1 MNSPLFMFSQQNPPP
16 TVQDCLGA
24 IPVCQPIYTTQN
36 SYTGHGNVYPE
47 IHNNDVCPLCMD
59 GEINDVFYTFTVE
72 TSGILRFTLTP
83 NISSDDYDW
92 SLFNMTNHTCADLYP
107 MATQLQVSCNS
118 YGVLGNNGPT
128 GINSAF
134 SNSRNCNGPG
144 TTNGPAFNQDLNVLA
159 GQTYLLNISNW
170 SSTNQSGYT
179 LDFTASTA
187 QIFNNIPPYIDS
199 IQQTISCAGSS
210 TLYLRF
216 SENVLCSDIENHP
229 EVFTITSQ
237 NVTYT
242 VNGLTSPDCDIGGT
256 QTTYCMLQV
265 SPLLSGGDYHL
276 NIVGKIA
283 DLCGNLAAHQQIP
296 FHLTELNAPVVNAG
310 NDTTVNNGTILTL
323 HGSATSGTGPFTWH
337 WTPDSLLVNPNIQN
351 PLTVNMG
358 ASTTFKLT
366 VTDSIG
372 CHGNDS
378 VIITVTGGAL
388 GVTST
393 ASPATICAGDQSQLQ
408 AVPTGGSGN
417 YTYSW
422 SSNPSGFSSNIPNP
436 VVYPTYTTTYTVQL
450 VDGFSTV
457 TGNTTVTVNPKPTAS
472 AGNNVSIP
480 YGTNTTLHGYVTA
493 GTGSY
498 QYHWTSSPAGFY
510 STLQDPVTPN
520 LDMTTIFNLVG
531 TDITTGCSSDPSQVV
546 VTVTGNALNVAPVAA
561 FPTICFGKSTQLYA
575 LAGGGSGNYTFS
587 WTSNPPGFTSTI
599 ENPIVTPMA
608 TTSYHVLVD
617 DGYNQD
623 TGTVVVHVNPIP
635 YVYLGPPDTTICVF
649 SSMLLNAGN
658 PGATYYWSNGS
669 TEQTILVSTTGIT
682 YDYQTYTVQVQNSY
696 GCVDSATIHITFTY
710 AGCLGINDKTTRSDW
725 KIYPNP
731 ATAEVEMEINH
742 PDKNFTIQ
750 MIDKLGRVV
759 ETKNFTA
766 NPGIPFH
773 GLFKFEDLPA
783 GSYFIRLKGT
793 TGWDVKNLIIR

>member
-1 MNSPLFMFSQQNPPP
+1 
-16 TVQDCLGA
+16 
-24 IPVCQPIYTTQN
+24 
-36 SYTGHGNVYPE
+36 
-47 IHNNDVCPLCMD
+47 
-59 GEINDVFYTFTVE
+59 
-72 TSGILRFTLTP
+72 
-83 NISSDDYDW
+83 
-92 SLFNMTNHTCADLYP
+92 
-107 MATQLQVSCNS
+107 
-118 YGVLGNNGPT
+118 
-128 GINSAF
+128 
-134 SNSRNCNGPG
+134 
-144 TTNGPAFNQDLNVLA
+144 
-159 GQTYLLNISNW
+159 
-170 SSTNQSGYT
+170 
-179 LDFTASTA
+179 
-187 QIFNNIPPYIDS
+187 
-199 IQQTISCAGSS
+199 
-210 TLYLRF
+210 
-216 SENVLCSDIENHP
+216 
-229 EVFTITSQ
+229 
-237 NVTYT
+237 
-242 VNGLTSPDCDIGGT
+242 
-256 QTTYCMLQV
+256 
-265 SPLLSGGDYHL
+265 
-276 NIVGKIA
+276 
-283 DLCGNLAAHQQIP
+283 
-296 FHLTELNAPVVNAG
+296 
-310 NDTTVNNGTILTL
+310 
-323 HGSATSGTGPFTWH
+323 
-337 WTPDSLLVNPNIQN
+337 
-351 PLTVNMG
+351 
-358 ASTTFKLT
+358 
-366 VTDSIG
+366 
-372 CHGNDS
+372 
-378 VIITVTGGAL
+378 
-388 GVTST
+388 
-393 ASPATICAGDQSQLQ
+393 
-408 AVPTGGSGN
+408 
-417 YTYSW
+417 
-422 SSNPSGFSSNIPNP
+422 
-436 VVYPTYTTTYTVQL
+436 
-450 VDGFSTV
+450 
-457 TGNTTVTVNPKPTAS
+457 
-472 AGNNVSIP
+472 
-480 YGTNTTLHGYVTA
+480 
-493 GTGSY
+493 
-498 QYHWTSSPAGFY
+498 
-510 STLQDPVTPN
+510 
-520 LDMTTIFNLVG
+520 MTTIFNLVG